1 MDKRFEKI
9 LTETKRIFMT
19 YGIRSVSMD
28 DICRELGIS
37 KKTLYLF
44 VSNKAELV
52 KLTLLHEH
60 RQGAIAF
67 KKIMK
72 ENKNAIDQ
80 LMMVSLFISKKL
92 SEINPT
98 FSHDLKKYFPS
109 SSREDSE
116 KRNQSIALKV
126 KENIELGIKQNLYR
140 KDLNSE
146 LVSQLYVQKIETIMS
161 PENFLASNYS
171 FTEIFK
177 VMFENHI
184 RGIANEE
191 GIKHFEEKIKTFNI
205 KL

>member
-37 KKTLYLF
+37 NKTLYLF